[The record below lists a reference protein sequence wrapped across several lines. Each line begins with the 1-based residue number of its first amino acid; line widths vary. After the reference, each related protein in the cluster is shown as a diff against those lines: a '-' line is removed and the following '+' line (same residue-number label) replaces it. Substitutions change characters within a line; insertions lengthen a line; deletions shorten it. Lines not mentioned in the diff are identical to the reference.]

1 MALDTSLNPYATIA
15 LLGLVAIVQST
26 VLTRADSS
34 GLYVQL
40 MLLVV
45 ISWSLLRGSREGMLW
60 GFIGGLALDLLS
72 AVPLGLNAGLLT
84 LAGYAAGW
92 GEAKVFRANLLLPV
106 FIVAA
111 ITLAYAISQALLL
124 QVLGHP
130 VPWVPWFVRVV
141 LPTLLLN
148 LLVSPVVYRPLRW
161 LSQHTGQE
169 KLQWR

>member
-1 MALDTSLNPYATIA
+1 MNPYATIA

-26 VLTRADSS
+26 VLTRGDSS

-60 GFIGGLALDLLS
+60 GFTGGLALDLLS
-72 AVPLGLNAGLLT
+72 AGPLGLNAGLLA

-92 GEAKVFRANLLLPV
+92 GEAKVFRTNLALPV
-106 FIVAA
+106 FIVAT
-111 ITLAYAISQALLL
+111 ITLGYALAQSLVLQA
-124 QVLGHP
+124 LGHP
-130 VPWVPWFVRVV
+130 VPWAEWFVRIV
-141 LPTLLLN
+141 LPTLVLN
-148 LLVSPVVYRPLRW
+148 LLVIPFIYRPLRW